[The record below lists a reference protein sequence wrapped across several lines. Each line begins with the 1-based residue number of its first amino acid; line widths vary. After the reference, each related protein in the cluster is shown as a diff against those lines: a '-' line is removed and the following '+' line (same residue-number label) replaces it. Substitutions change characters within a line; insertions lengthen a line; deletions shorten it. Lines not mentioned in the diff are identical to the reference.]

1 VLKKTIK
8 YENVDGEQ
16 VTEDFYFHLT
26 KAEIIETF
34 MAGDA
39 NDMESRLKRIIET
52 NDSRAI
58 MAEFKKIIGITVGYR
73 TANGKF
79 VKTPEY
85 AQEFLSSEAYSEL
98 FLELMSETGK
108 AVEFING
115 LVPAQLRD
123 EVSKQMANQG
133 SATVVELPNSG
144 VIEGV
149 QGDAEVQA
157 AKPQPNWQEA
167 GVSLPQPT
175 PFPQTTEAAIVANQ
189 QAAQPSTDEEPLWY
203 QQNRYPTK
211 KELMAMGNDEMQFA
225 MKLKNAHAF
234 G

>member
-26 KAEIIETF
+26 KAEIIEAF

-52 NDSRAI
+52 NDLRAI
-58 MAEFKKIIGITVGYR
+58 MAEFKTIIGMTVGYR

-98 FLELMSETGK
+98 FLELMGETGK
-108 AVEFING
+108 AVEFISG

-123 EVSKQMANQG
+123 EVSKQMASQG
-133 SATVVELPNSG
+133 IATVVELPNSD

-157 AKPQPNWQEA
+157 AKPQP
-167 GVSLPQPT
+167 T
-175 PFPQTTEAAIVANQ
+175 PFPQTTEAAISANQ

-203 QQNRYPTK
+203 RENRYPTK